1 MEAKEV
7 RDSALRKRFLQDHP
21 SELQERLMSAL
32 LKAQKPLSSPDLG
45 RKVGLQTNV
54 VRGYCDWLLN
64 NGYVDRKM
72 RKVIRVVAGNTAKKP
87 VTFWSLLA
95 KGEEYLSGKA
105 AAHDS
110 PGIGREAM
118 P

>member
-1 MEAKEV
+1 
-7 RDSALRKRFLQDHP
+7 
-21 SELQERLMSAL
+21 MSAL
-32 LKAQKPLSSPDLG
+32 LKAQKPMSSPDLG
-45 RKVGLQTNV
+45 RKVGLQTNL
-54 VRGYCDWLLN
+54 VRGYCNWLLN

-95 KGEEYLSGKA
+95 KGEEYLTKKV

-110 PGIGREAM
+110 AGIGREAI
-118 P
+118 PR